1 MPQTPGSV
9 LIVDDDPDFLEQME
23 MYLES
28 RGYTV
33 FSASNRP
40 DGERLLE
47 TVEPGIAVLDLMM
60 ENEDDGFVL
69 AHRIRRKYPNIPVIL
84 VTAVTHETG
93 LEFDETEDGGNWI
106 KADTILAK
114 PIRFEQLEREIARLL
129 REKA

>member
-1 MPQTPGSV
+1 MLQTGARV
-9 LIVDDDPDFLEQME
+9 MIVDDDPDFLEQMR

-33 FSASNRP
+33 NSASNRP
-40 DGERLLE
+40 DGEELL
-47 TVEPGIAVLDLMM
+47 TRIEPDIAVLDLMM

-69 AHRIRRKYPNIPVIL
+69 AYRIKKRFPNTPVIL

-106 KADTILAK
+106 KADAILAK
-114 PIRFEQLEREIARLL
+114 PIRFEQLEMEIARLL
-129 REKA
+129 REKI

>member
-1 MPQTPGSV
+1 MAEISGRV
-9 LIVDDDPDFLEQME
+9 MIVDDDPDFLEQMR

-28 RGYTV
+28 RGYAV
-33 FSASNRP
+33 SSASNRP
-40 DGERLLE
+40 AGEKLLDE
-47 TVEPGIAVLDLMM
+47 IEPDIAVLDLMM

-69 AHRIRRKYPNIPVIL
+69 SYRIKQKFPNIPVIL

-93 LEFDETEDGGNWI
+93 LEFDETDDAGHWI

-129 REKA
+129 RERA